1 MTDWQSRRDKTQ
13 ADQERIRAAY
23 ASTNRRAQAESVT
36 DRDGIDRI
44 AAEELKSNGLP
55 ADQLHI
61 DFVTDAVLT
70 TFQKAARKHVLRGF
84 GQLFSNAR
92 EMITIM
98 KKASVPGYL
107 NPPQSSVHPVWA
119 GEDDWLV
126 QPILDPSAEA
136 MLRRIIGDLHPIDEG
151 PDEPPTIRAFGPW
164 LKMQPTG
171 PSGED
176 PGAVVLMAAKVPI
189 GMFAPDDAARIW
201 PTLLQLQARG
211 ESLRVACSVYG
222 SGYEDMRLEL
232 LLPAEFEL

>member
-1 MTDWQSRRDKTQ
+1 MSDWQSRRDKTR

-44 AAEELKSNGLP
+44 AAEELRANGP
-55 ADQLHI
+55 PPDQLHI

-70 TFQKAARKHVLRGF
+70 TFQKAARKHVLRGL
-84 GQLFSNAR
+84 GQMIGTTR

-126 QPILDPSAEA
+126 RPILDPSAEA

-171 PSGED
+171 MRSDGPGE
-176 PGAVVLMAAKVPI
+176 VVFMAAKVPI
-189 GMFAPDDAARIW
+189 GAFTPEDAARIW
-201 PTLLQLQARG
+201 PILVRLQARG
-211 ESLRVACSVYG
+211 ETLRVDCSVYG
-222 SGYEDMRLEL
+222 SGYEDMRLEV